1 MDNWTSLISE
11 RMRNLGARA
20 KRARLWSW
28 VWRRAA
34 AVSLGESRGPRVA
47 YPFSLFTRPMKCEPF
62 LLCVARNY

>member
-34 AVSLGESRGPRVA
+34 AASLGESLGPRA
-47 YPFSLFTRPMKCEPF
+47 ASPFSPQGAEPLFTSQVK
-62 LLCVARNY
+62 LT